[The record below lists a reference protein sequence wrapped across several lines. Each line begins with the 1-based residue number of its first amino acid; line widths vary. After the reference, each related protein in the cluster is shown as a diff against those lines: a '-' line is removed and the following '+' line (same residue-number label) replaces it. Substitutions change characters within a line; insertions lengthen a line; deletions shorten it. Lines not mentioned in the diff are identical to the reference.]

1 MLLTHGILTLLTH
14 STLTLRLGA
23 AAPPCCAYHILLML
37 FRASLMS
44 PIFVDTD
51 VDTTCIASLS

>member
-1 MLLTHGILTLLTH
+1 MLLLLPYCITLSRCTYR
-14 STLTLRLGA
+14 ST
-23 AAPPCCAYHILLML
+23 LML

-44 PIFVDTD
+44 PIFVDAD